1 MNDFVTLGKTGQKK
15 KKKKK
20 KKLFSKCK
28 LNQKLICLL
37 SVSHRFRLL
46 LKGWIGHLR

>member
-1 MNDFVTLGKTGQKK
+1 MMNDFVTLGKTGQKK

-20 KKLFSKCK
+20 KMFSKCK

>member
-15 KKKKK
+15 KK
-20 KKLFSKCK
+20 KCK

>member
-20 KKLFSKCK
+20 KLFSKCK
-28 LNQKLICLL
+28 LNQKLISLL

>member
-1 MNDFVTLGKTGQKK
+1 MNDFVTLVKTAKKK